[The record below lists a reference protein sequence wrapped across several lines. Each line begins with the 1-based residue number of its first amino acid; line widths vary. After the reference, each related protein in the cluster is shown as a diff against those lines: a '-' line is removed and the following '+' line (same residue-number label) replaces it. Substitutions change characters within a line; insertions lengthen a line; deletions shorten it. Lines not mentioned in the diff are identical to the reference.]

1 MPHPVCF
8 LGATK
13 AFDRVD
19 YAVLFQKLLSRNVP
33 GYIVIFLWNW
43 CNKHYARILWAG
55 ILSDSFN
62 ICNDVRQGR
71 ILSPFLFA
79 IYIDQLSSPAGCWCW
94 LSFRQLDCDFY
105 LQTIW
110 LSLLPLPKV
119 YKSYWTFTVI
129 LQIHT
134 DSFWMYPNRSV
145 WLYILKVV
153 LLPRES
159 SFVFVRIAVY
169 RQLCIFTGSIAR
181 SASRRYLI
189 YSEADFEVFRPA
201 GRHVTPMGV
210 KFCMEEGT

>member
-8 LGATK
+8 LGVTK

-79 IYIDQLSSPAGCWCW
+79 IYIDQLSVHLQAVDVGCR
-94 LSFRQLDCDFY
+94 LGNLIVNNFLFADDM
-105 LQTIW
+105 
-110 LSLLPLPKV
+110 
-119 YKSYWTFTVI
+119 VI
-129 LQIHT
+129 FAP
-134 DSFWMYPNRSV
+134 S
-145 WLYILKVV
+145 
-153 LLPRES
+153 
-159 SFVFVRIAVY
+159 
-169 RQLCIFTGSIAR
+169 
-181 SASRRYLI
+181 
-189 YSEADFEVFRPA
+189 
-201 GRHVTPMGV
+201 
-210 KFCMEEGT
+210 